1 MAESTNVPIEYGRYE
16 PPSEAARWLAGRE
29 GAVAYLPVGE
39 RDTEVMLEGVAHF
52 RPLVNGDS
60 GFLPRPYD
68 RAMELLNEAPGG
80 DEALRFLRAVGVRHV
95 VVRGPVAGYT
105 PAAEL
110 AGETVAEVPPGPPA
124 LAVASGPPV
133 ASVFEPTGSI
143 LLDVGA
149 PAVVDRVSFEPD
161 ARPWVARPVVQT
173 SIDGRSWERVE
184 ASASLA
190 DATLSLMRDPK
201 HGRGE
206 VRFPAREVRFVRLD
220 PRLPTAAA
228 AFAIGP

>member
-1 MAESTNVPIEYGRYE
+1 
-16 PPSEAARWLAGRE
+16 
-29 GAVAYLPVGE
+29 
-39 RDTEVMLEGVAHF
+39 
-52 RPLVNGDS
+52 
-60 GFLPRPYD
+60 
-68 RAMELLNEAPGG
+68 
-80 DEALRFLRAVGVRHV
+80 
-95 VVRGPVAGYT
+95 
-105 PAAEL
+105 
-110 AGETVAEVPPGPPA
+110 
-124 LAVASGPPV
+124 
-133 ASVFEPTGSI
+133 
-143 LLDVGA
+143 
-149 PAVVDRVSFEPD
+149 
-161 ARPWVARPVVQT
+161 VQT